1 MVSEIHSGHARA
13 PLPFC
18 AGRQSKD
25 QLPHGAPVWDLAQ
38 MHVRRFRFR
47 LSWGYSCLLILLI
60 GLGTMAVVPFA
71 LAKDQATIEAP
82 VSRIVDGDTFKLQG
96 QTRSIRIWGLDAPE
110 RDMAGGP
117 AATAAL
123 RQLISGET
131 LRCVIH
137 DIDRYRRFV
146 GQCFLPDGR
155 DIAAEMIAT
164 GRSSEYCRYSKGYY
178 GTC

>member
-1 MVSEIHSGHARA
+1 MET
-13 PLPFC
+13 
-18 AGRQSKD
+18 
-25 QLPHGAPVWDLAQ
+25 
-38 MHVRRFRFR
+38 RRFTSC
-47 LSWGYSCLLILLI
+47 LSWGSPCLFILLI
-60 GLGTMAVVPFA
+60 GLGTMAAVPFA
-71 LAKDQATIEAP
+71 RAKDQATIEAR
-82 VSRIVDGDTFKLQG
+82 VTRVVDGDTFKLQG
-96 QTRSIRIWGLDAPE
+96 QTSSIRIWGLDAPE
-110 RDMAGGP
+110 RDMADGP

-131 LRCVIH
+131 VRCLIH

-164 GRSSEYCRYSKGYY
+164 GRSSEHCRYSKGYY

>member
-1 MVSEIHSGHARA
+1 M
-13 PLPFC
+13 
-18 AGRQSKD
+18 QT
-25 QLPHGAPVWDLAQ
+25 
-38 MHVRRFRFR
+38 RRFTSC
-47 LSWGYSCLLILLI
+47 LSWGSPCLFILLV
-60 GLGTMAVVPFA
+60 GLGTMTAVPFA
-71 LAKDQATIEAP
+71 RAKDQATIEAR
-82 VSRIVDGDTFKLQG
+82 VTRVVDGDTFKLQG

-110 RDMAGGP
+110 RDKADGP

-131 LRCVIH
+131 VRCLIH

>member
-1 MVSEIHSGHARA
+1 M
-13 PLPFC
+13 
-18 AGRQSKD
+18 QT
-25 QLPHGAPVWDLAQ
+25 
-38 MHVRRFRFR
+38 RRFTSC
-47 LSWGYSCLLILLI
+47 LSWGSPCLFILLI
-60 GLGTMAVVPFA
+60 GLGTMTAVPFA
-71 LAKDQATIEAP
+71 HAKDQATIEAR
-82 VSRIVDGDTFKLQG
+82 VTRVVDGDTFKLQG

-110 RDMAGGP
+110 RDMADGP

-131 LRCVIH
+131 VRCLIH